1 MVEENKMETS
11 KTTKNKYRHYW
22 FFEKISKT
30 DNALIELNNR
40 KIDKREV
47 N

>member
-1 MVEENKMETS
+1 MVEENKMEIS
-11 KTTKNKYRHYW
+11 KIIKNKYRYYW
-22 FFEKISKT
+22 FFEKISKI
-30 DNALIELNNR
+30 DNVLIELNNR